1 MVCCTRLLCAWALR
15 KCLILKPFQVFDAV
29 NYMQLK
35 YRNSNSESTSVGDC
49 TTTRASIISN
59 NLICSRFSPGAFR
72 RCLVVGLTLLQ
83 ANQLCVPDC
92 HADDQAI
99 EYSVEEFETQI
110 RPLLATQCVKCHG
123 EQKQEGGLRLDT
135 RDAILKGGD
144 SGPAVVPSRADQSLL
159 MEAVR
164 YESFEMPPSGKLRDK
179 QIRQLQRWIDMGAF
193 WPENTEPLREG
204 PAVITNEDRQWWA
217 FQPVHPTV
225 PPAIEG
231 DQWSKNEIDRFV
243 QHRLNAAQLTPA
255 PSASPQTLV
264 RRLYFDLVGLPPT
277 AEDLKSFSDASSA
290 VGFDE
295 AWKNLVD
302 RLLADESYG
311 EHWSRFWL
319 DVVRYAESDGW
330 NQDAYRPHIWR
341 YRDYV
346 INAFNSDKRYP
357 DFVREQLAGD
367 EIREDNPEHLAAAGF
382 LRLGIYEYN
391 QRDARGLWNDSMNEM
406 TDVTGDAFL
415 GLSMGCAKCHDH
427 KFDPILQA
435 DYFRLRAFLEPVIW
449 RDDIIGAT
457 EAEKQEHQQQLV
469 KWEVATKSIRE
480 QIDAIIKPYHD
491 RKWKSTADKFPL
503 DIQAC
508 FYKPVA
514 ERTSWEHQ
522 MAYLVSRQFE
532 EEGGGPLKGMK
543 KEHQEKYNALQKELA
558 AFDDIKP
565 KPLPALMTVS
575 DFEGTAAPTLIP
587 DIPNAAP
594 IEPGYPVV
602 MMPEASS
609 AIAQVK
615 SLPGSSGRR
624 TELARWIGN
633 GDNPLTMRVFVNR
646 IWQQHFGQGIAATT
660 SDFGKLGTPPTH
672 PDLLD
677 WLVKE
682 FVEHDFSIKH
692 LHRLILTSSTWQQ
705 SAHHPD
711 AVRQQ
716 TIDPADNL
724 LWRSRIRRL
733 SAEQIRDAMLTC
745 SGELQKNLGGP
756 SIDANTPRRAV
767 YVKSFRNTPD
777 SFMAV
782 FDIANGLQS
791 TSERS
796 STTTPVQSLLMING
810 DYPLGRA
817 KEFAER
823 TAKTHSAQQ
832 DQAVAAI
839 KMAWGRDPTEDELEW
854 SLKFLTSTI
863 PAAAEPSIV
872 ATADVPAVEG
882 GEESQVDSGENE
894 KKAKPSDS
902 RKERLIDFCH
912 ILFNSNEFLYIE

>member
-1 MVCCTRLLCAWALR
+1 MNSMQLNNPDNSGGSATVAKHAPLPASFISEIATCFRFSSYAFQR
-15 KCLILKPFQVFDAV
+15 CLILGLA
-29 NYMQLK
+29 L
-35 YRNSNSESTSVGDC
+35 
-49 TTTRASIISN
+49 
-59 NLICSRFSPGAFR
+59 
-72 RCLVVGLTLLQ
+72 LVVNSFGVS
-83 ANQLCVPDC
+83 ASY
-92 HADDQAI
+92 ADDNVI
-99 EYSVEEFETQI
+99 KYTVEEFETQV
-110 RPLLATQCVKCHG
+110 RPILATQCLKCHG
-123 EQKQEGGLRLDT
+123 DHKQEGGLRLDT
-135 RDAILKGGD
+135 RDAILKGGE
-144 SGPAVVPSRADQSLL
+144 SGPALVPSHADQSLL

-164 YESFEMPPSGKLRDK
+164 YESFEMPPSGQLRDK

-193 WPENTEPLREG
+193 WPENSEPLREG
-204 PAVITNEDRQWWA
+204 PSEITDVDRQWWA
-217 FQPVHPTV
+217 FQPVHPVVV
-225 PPAIEG
+225 PSLEA

-243 QHRLNAAQLTPA
+243 QQRLLAARLTPA
-255 PSASPQTLV
+255 PPASPQTLV
-264 RRLYFDLVGLPPT
+264 RRVYFDLVGLPPS
-277 AEDLKSFSDASSA
+277 AEDRKSFADASA
-290 VGFDE
+290 ANGFDE
-295 AWKNLVD
+295 AWKSLLE
-302 RLLADESYG
+302 RLLADQSYG

-319 DVVRYAESDGW
+319 DIVRYAESDGW

-449 RDDIIGAT
+449 RDDIFGAT
-457 EAEKQEHQQQLV
+457 EAEKQEHQQQLA
-469 KWEVATKSIRE
+469 KWEEATNSIRE
-480 QIDAIIKPYHD
+480 QIDAIIKPYHV

-514 ERTSWEHQ
+514 ERTSWDHQ

-532 EEGGGPLKGMK
+532 DEGGGPLKDMK
-543 KEHQEKYNALQKELA
+543 KDDKVKYDSLQKELA
-558 AFDDIKP
+558 AFNNIKP
-565 KPLPALMTVS
+565 QPLPVLMTVS

-587 DIPNAAP
+587 DIPGAAP
-594 IEPGYPVV
+594 IEPGFPMV
-602 MMPEASS
+602 MMPDASA

-615 SLPGSSGRR
+615 SLPGSTGRR
-624 TELARWIGN
+624 TELARWIGDGN
-633 GDNPLTMRVFVNR
+633 NPLTMRVFVNR
-646 IWQQHFGQGIAATT
+646 IWQQHFAQGIAATT
-660 SDFGKLGTPPTH
+660 SDFGRLGTKPTH
-672 PDLLD
+672 PELLD

-682 FVEHDFSIKH
+682 FVAHDFSMKH
-692 LHRLILTSSTWQQ
+692 LHRLILTSATWQQ
-705 SAHHPD
+705 SAQHPD
-711 AVRQQ
+711 AAQQ
-716 TIDPADNL
+716 QAIDPADNL

-756 SIDANTPRRAV
+756 SIDAESPRRAV

-777 SFMAV
+777 TFMAV

-791 TSERS
+791 TSERTA
-796 STTTPVQSLLMING
+796 TTTPIQSLLMING
-810 DYPLGRA
+810 DFPLGRA
-817 KEFAER
+817 KNFAER
-823 TAKTHSAQQ
+823 IVMTHSAPKQ
-832 DQAVAAI
+832 QAVAAI
-839 KMAWGRDPTEDELEW
+839 EMAWGREPTADELEW
-854 SLKFLTSTI
+854 SLGFLTTEIPTPGEPSLTAAVTE
-863 PAAAEPSIV
+863 PAAR
-872 ATADVPAVEG
+872 G
-882 GEESQVDSGENE
+882 GEESQIASGENE
-894 KKAKPSDS
+894 EKEKSSDKH
-902 RKERLIDFCH
+902 KERLIDFCH